1 MFVCIK
7 KKQNIPNAW
16 ELYHLANV
24 TVAPTAQ
31 EWTSMYE
38 EQVYQW
44 MWFFIFTYKTLS
56 FLKHQLRSVL
66 VALLPP
72 NASKV
77 KPPAGSASRELT
89 AKAHTHTA
97 GIRKH
102 WVGPVRYSYSRSRRK
117 SLHHKFTSCFSVL
130 CLFCLE
136 LLNQQSMGCV
146 LPKVEELWQTVLLK
160 LISRRIIVYRTLR
173 SKGQI
178 VVN

>member
-1 MFVCIK
+1 MTSDVCLYK
-7 KKQNIPNAW
+7 KEKKNIPNAW

-102 WVGPVRYSYSRSRRK
+102 WVGGLVRYCYSRSRRK
-117 SLHHKFTSCFSVL
+117 SLHHKFTRSFFLLCVFFAWNYWTSGAWGACYQKSRSCGKPF
-130 CLFCLE
+130 
-136 LLNQQSMGCV
+136 
-146 LPKVEELWQTVLLK
+146 
-160 LISRRIIVYRTLR
+160 Y
-173 SKGQI
+173 
-178 VVN
+178 